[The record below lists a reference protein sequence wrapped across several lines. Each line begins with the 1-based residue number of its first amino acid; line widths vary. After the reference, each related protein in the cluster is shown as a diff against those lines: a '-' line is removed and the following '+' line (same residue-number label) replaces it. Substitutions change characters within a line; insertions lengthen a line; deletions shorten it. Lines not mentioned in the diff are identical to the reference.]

1 MATALSADDDLK
13 SGADHIEIEDYGK
26 QVNDIIVKP
35 ESLRHLSAD
44 ELKNLETKMVRKI
57 DMVIMPIM
65 AVLYILN
72 CQCFAIHFLCL
83 SEEKT
88 HVTF

>member
-1 MATALSADDDLK
+1 MANTLSADDDLK
-13 SGADHIEIEDYGK
+13 SGADHIEIEDDGK
-26 QVNDIIVKP
+26 QVDDIIVKP
-35 ESLRHLSAD
+35 ESLRYLSAD

-72 CQCFAIHFLCL
+72 C
-83 SEEKT
+83 
-88 HVTF
+88 